1 MGFINTYINGCL
13 PPINSFNSRSCSS
26 SCSESSSN
34 TCINNVYS
42 LINYSYTLSPN
53 SIGLVRYSNINITD
67 SSVGN
72 RIWNFTFGGYLNL
85 THAPYQFTI
94 QYTFSPTCSVPN
106 GINKATLN
114 QINFNSLNGDG
125 THEPLQGFIIVNN
138 VNIPLS
144 DAFSS
149 PNDPQDPLATFS
161 WDQVN
166 TVFDLKLDLNKYIA
180 SPSNPNPTYNINYD
194 SSSTAKN
201 SIFANLW
208 ILDSTS
214 VIPVAQGVVG
224 FPSTETI
231 NNNSYTLSYPD
242 TTQLLMSVGSCLFA
256 YYYVTLSTTVGT
268 YTIASFT
275 STNWTPVN
283 SQSSSCDSYY
293 NSNLSVINTVTLIN
307 NVYTNTFTLV
317 VT

>member
-42 LINYSYTLSPN
+42 LINYSYTFSPS

-72 RIWNFTFGGYLNL
+72 RIWNFTFGGYLDL

-114 QINFNSLNGDG
+114 QINFNALNGDG

-149 PNDPQDPLATFS
+149 PNDPKDPLATFS

-166 TVFDLKLDLNKYIA
+166 TIFDLKLDLNKYIA

-208 ILDSTS
+208 IQDSGS
-214 VIPVAQGVVG
+214 
-224 FPSTETI
+224 STQLEI
-231 NNNSYTLSYPD
+231 GSPNSLKISSITYTLGYKQGSSTP
-242 TTQLLMSVGSCLFA
+242 TLSMTVGSCTFYL
-256 YYYVTLSTTVGT
+256 YVTLYSQITQ
-268 YTIASFT
+268 YTIPFT
-275 STNWTPVN
+275 SNNGWAT
-283 SQSSSCDSYY
+283 SGQDCDSYY
-293 NSNLSVINTVTLIN
+293 NSNLYVINTVTLMN
-307 NVYTNTFTLV
+307 NVYFNTFTL
-317 VT
+317 TEN